1 MDVNTLDQL
10 PAETLIKVMGLL
22 PLPSLF
28 SLASTCSR
36 LYHLL
41 ANPSLW
47 RTLDLNPSKISHHQG
62 SFRDMLKDKGEHVR
76 EITLRNKDLLAGKD
90 KLVLKYAVE
99 LCGSNLTSLAVS
111 NLKVVDLKLIASCCG
126 VLMSLSIG
134 DLILE
139 DMHRVLPWL
148 SASPNKF
155 KHLEHFAAYFW
166 TDNDAL
172 CDHCRLIQ
180 TTTSSRKFLQGLVKS
195 NSSLKKMVLGGMSL
209 GKSLQRMVKEKG
221 ISVEITEDR
230 TTENE

>member
-76 EITLRNKDLLAGKD
+76 KITLRIKDLLAGKD
-90 KLVLKYAVE
+90 KLVLKYAFE

-180 TTTSSRKFLQGLVKS
+180 TTASSSLVKS

-221 ISVEITEDR
+221 ISVEITEER